1 MAGRKKKGADLT
13 KVIIV
18 VLLLAG
24 LYLGYQQ
31 MSGDEGLVAEARHR
45 RKKAAVKKPV
55 NSNFWWPPSL
65 TSLGQKVKNVYST
78 CPLTL
83 KNQYL
88 GSFVFSNERYVS
100 LHQLSVY
107 VNTRN
112 KTNIIENPKLYINGK
127 KSVMYGRSGLTSV
140 DGRQVLAFETKNL
153 FPARMGGKRVVL
165 SIYGDVNLRK
175 KLGQETI
182 SLSIDNKSM
191 TEISYKWTPQMENA
205 LGRTLSMADFNKYL
219 RSLPIKTQRTPK
231 KNYRCIKEFFSEKG

>member
-1 MAGRKKKGADLT
+1 MMGRKKKGADLT

-31 MSGDEGLVAEARHR
+31 MSGDEGLIAEARHKR
-45 RKKAAVKKPV
+45 RRAAKKPV
-55 NSNFWWPPSL
+55 NSNFWCPSAIK
-65 TSLGQKVKNVYST
+65 SLGQKVKNVYST

-88 GSFVFSNERYVS
+88 GSFVFSNDRYVK
-100 LHQLSVY
+100 LHHFSVY

-112 KTNIIENPKLYINGK
+112 KANIIENPRLYINGK

-140 DGRQVLAFETKNL
+140 DGRQVLAFETKYNPKPL
-153 FPARMGGKRVVL
+153 MGGKRVVL

-205 LGRTLSMADFNKYL
+205 LGKTLSMADFNKYL
-219 RSLPIKTQRTPK
+219 RLLPIKTQRTPK
-231 KNYRCIKEFFSEKG
+231 INYRCIKEFFSQKG